1 MRFLLERQYKDD
13 LRGKQ
18 FGELTVIEP
27 DNSQP
32 RHSKH

>member
-27 DNSQP
+27 DNSKP
-32 RHSKH
+32 YHSKH